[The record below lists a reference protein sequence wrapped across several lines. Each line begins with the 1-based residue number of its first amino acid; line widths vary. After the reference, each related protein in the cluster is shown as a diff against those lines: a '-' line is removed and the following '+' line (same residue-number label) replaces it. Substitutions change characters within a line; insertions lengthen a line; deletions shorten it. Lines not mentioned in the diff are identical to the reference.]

1 MPAKRGSHRP
11 GRHVRPAGLSDRR
24 GEFDG
29 FLLETKHG
37 TRRFESRELGV
48 ESLVRR
54 AWARRTLVAVF
65 SERHRAGTIGSIL
78 LLEPS
83 HARR

>member
-1 MPAKRGSHRP
+1 MDVVSFC
-11 GRHVRPAGLSDRR
+11 GRVCGILYDRR

-29 FLLETKHG
+29 FLLETEFG
-37 TRRFESRELGV
+37 TRRFESREPGV

-54 AWARRTLVAVF
+54 AWARRTLIAVF
-65 SERHRAGTIGSIL
+65 SERHRPACVGSIL

-83 HARR
+83 RARRADY